1 MILLS
6 PIMMICAGNMCR
18 SPFAE
23 YYMRLRLQEA
33 GVEAEWFSRGLL
45 TMLGRKV
52 PSTAYKVAMDFGV
65 DMSAHVSQTLL
76 APDVDRAALIMVME
90 QGQRQHF
97 SKMRPASIGKVFLLS
112 QAMGGKKVRD
122 PMGKNEAYFHDVY
135 AEITQMLDAWLQRFG
150 ALASRCKSVLML

>member
-1 MILLS
+1 MILPS

-23 YYMRLRLQEA
+23 HYMRLRLQEA
-33 GVEAEWFSRGLL
+33 GVEAECFSRGLL
-45 TMLGRKV
+45 AMPGRKV
-52 PSTAYKVAMDFGV
+52 PSVAQKVALDFGV

-90 QGQRQHF
+90 QGQRQHL

-112 QAMGGKKVRD
+112 QPLGGKTVRD
-122 PMGKNEAYFHDVY
+122 PMGKNEAYFHEVY
-135 AEITQMLDAWLQRFG
+135 TEITSMVDAWLERFG
-150 ALASRCKSVLML
+150 VVL